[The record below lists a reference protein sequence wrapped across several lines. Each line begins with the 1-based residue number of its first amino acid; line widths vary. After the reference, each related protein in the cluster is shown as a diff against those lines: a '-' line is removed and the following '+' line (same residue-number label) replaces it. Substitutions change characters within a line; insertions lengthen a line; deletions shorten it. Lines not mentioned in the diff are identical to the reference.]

1 MDQNLGTEHSPL
13 RLLILDDGVIP
24 VKAILTMLQNA
35 GYMVKPA
42 RAKTA
47 NEALVALKK
56 YVWDIVLAKADY
68 AIPESIRA
76 FTSLAR
82 RKADTPLLALAE
94 DVNSE
99 TAIQALE
106 MGARD
111 VISVNYPER
120 FLYVI
125 QRELIDLS
133 NRRSQYILE
142 MQNEKIRSTQGK
154 PVVTAGNS
162 ANIDI
167 LIQSIARQYENNNSK
182 RDTLTNLYARHY
194 FIGELKQILN
204 SIDTDGVQY
213 GLLHIEPDGFNQI
226 RERQGLAAS
235 NGVLSDIAKLL
246 RNCIGQLSPIAR
258 MDTRTFCALV
268 SYNDRQE
275 LLTMAEKICSQIAR
289 HHFPSLDMN
298 CPMLTASVGICL
310 VNGSCVDPHRLLFKA
325 GRACEIA
332 QAGNGD
338 NVHIYNPETD
348 ETPGSLPG
356 RDWDDM
362 IRSALKLDRFRLAFQ
377 PIIELHSMTQENY
390 EILLRMMDKDDN
402 EILPSKF
409 MLAAEHTGLITSIDQ
424 WVVKQ
429 AIRELTEHSKKG
441 KQANFFIKLSNETVN
456 SDTFLP
462 WLIKELKHAN
472 LAKNSLVFEINTTEL
487 SKHPIEIHN
496 FIKLLKKVNCRSAL
510 EYFGTQK
517 NPAGIIHKLPVD
529 FLKIDRCLIH
539 DLADNPENQNI
550 IASIIA
556 MAHQQDK
563 QVIAEFVEDAR
574 TLSLLWN
581 AGIDFIQGHFL
592 QQPGDGMD
600 YDFSEQAI

>member
-1 MDQNLGTEHSPL
+1 MDQNLGTENCPL
-13 RLLILDDGVIP
+13 RLLILDDGVMP
-24 VKAILTMLQNA
+24 VKTILGMLQDA

-68 AIPESIRA
+68 AIPESIHA

-82 RKADTPLLALAE
+82 RKADTPLLALA
-94 DVNSE
+94 DNVNSE
-99 TAIQALE
+99 TAIQALK

-111 VISVNYPER
+111 VVSVNHPER
-120 FLYVI
+120 FLCVVK
-125 QRELIDLS
+125 RELFDLA
-133 NRRSQYILE
+133 NRRNQYILE
-142 MQNEKIRSTQGK
+142 MQNEKIRSTMGK
-154 PVVTAGNS
+154 PAGGNS

-204 SIDTDGVQY
+204 SIDTDSVQY
-213 GLLHIEPDGFNQI
+213 GLLHIEPDGFSHI
-226 RERQGLAAS
+226 REQQGLSAS
-235 NGVLSDIAKLL
+235 NGVLSEIAKLL

-258 MDTRTFCALV
+258 MDNQTFCALV
-268 SYNDRQE
+268 SYHDRQE
-275 LLTMAEKICSQIAR
+275 LLAMAEKICSQIAG
-289 HHFPSLDMN
+289 HAFTSLGSGS
-298 CPMLTASVGICL
+298 PMLTASIGICL
-310 VNGSCVDPHRLLFKA
+310 VNGNATDPHRLLFKA

-332 QAGNGD
+332 QSGNGG

-348 ETPGSLPG
+348 ETSEHLPG

-362 IRSALKLDRFRLAFQ
+362 IRSALKLNRFRLAFQ

-390 EILLRMMDKDDN
+390 EILLRMIDKDGN
-402 EILPSKF
+402 EILPGEF

-424 WVVKQ
+424 WVVKR
-429 AIRELTEHSKKG
+429 AIHELTEHSQKG
-441 KQANFFIKLSNETVN
+441 KQANFFIKLSNDTVN

-462 WLIKELKHAN
+462 WLIKELKNAS

-487 SKHPIEIHN
+487 SKHPIEIHS
-496 FIKLLKKVNCRSAL
+496 FIKLLRKVNCRSAL

-517 NPAGIIHKLPVD
+517 DPAGIIHNLPVD
-529 FLKIDRCLIH
+529 FLKIDRCLVH
-539 DLADNPENQNI
+539 DLADNLENQHA

-592 QQPGDGMD
+592 QQPGDEMD